1 MPNPWI
7 MKMEQ
12 FTSFSEQDRQT
23 LEALSGRRL
32 RTYAPRED
40 VIREGD
46 HSPENHLIVSGF
58 ACRYKLLADGA
69 RQIMAFLVP
78 GDLCDAEIFILKEM
92 DHSICVLTQSVVA
105 AIPGE
110 AMRDLLVTR
119 PGVALALWWG
129 TLQDE
134 GVLRARLVDIG
145 RRDARQRIAHI
156 IYEVLVRL
164 RVVGAT
170 SDDCFDWPA
179 TQTDLADATGLTTV
193 HVNRTLQRLR
203 DDGLIALES
212 GRRLRVLDRAGL
224 REAAGF
230 NPNYLHL
237 DRATDPQGG
246 PAADRVKG
254 LIQPVPPENPR
265 HDR

>member
-1 MPNPWI
+1 MVNPWTL
-7 MKMEQ
+7 KMEQ
-12 FTSFSEQDRQT
+12 FTSFSQEDRQR
-23 LEALSGRRL
+23 LDALANGRQRQ
-32 RTYAPRED
+32 YAARED
-40 VIREGD
+40 IIREGE
-46 HSPENHLIVSGF
+46 HSPENHLIMSGF
-58 ACRYKLLADGA
+58 ACRYKLLPDGA

-92 DHSICVLTQSVVA
+92 DHSICVLSPSIVA

-110 AMRDLLVTR
+110 AMRDLLINR
-119 PGVALALWWG
+119 PGIALALWWG

-134 GVLRARLVDIG
+134 GVLRARLIDIG

-170 SDDCFDWPA
+170 SDDTFEWPA

-203 DDGLIALES
+203 DDGLIAFEGS
-212 GRRLRVLDRAGL
+212 RRLRILDRAGL
-224 REAAGF
+224 REAADF

-237 DRATDPQGG
+237 DRATDPNGG
-246 PAADRVKG
+246 PAAERVKG
-254 LIQPVPPENPR
+254 LI
-265 HDR
+265 

>member
-1 MPNPWI
+1 MANPWT

-12 FTSFSEQDRQT
+12 FTSFSEEDR
-23 LEALSGRRL
+23 RRL
-32 RTYAPRED
+32 DTLANAKQRQYAPRED
-40 VIREGD
+40 VIREGE
-46 HSPENHLIVSGF
+46 HSPENHLIISGF
-58 ACRYKLLADGA
+58 ACRYKLLEDGA

-92 DHSICVLTQSVVA
+92 DHSICVLSPSLVA

-110 AMRDLLVTR
+110 TMRDLLINR
-119 PGVALALWWG
+119 PGIALALWWG

-134 GVLRARLVDIG
+134 GVLRARLTDIG

-156 IYEVLVRL
+156 LYEVLVRL

-170 SDDCFDWPA
+170 SDDSFDWPA

-203 DDGLIALES
+203 EEGLIAFKG

-224 REAAGF
+224 REAAEF
-230 NPNYLHL
+230 NPNYLYL
-237 DRATDPQGG
+237 DRATDQPGG
-246 PAADRVKG
+246 VAAERVRG
-254 LIQPVPPENPR
+254 LI
-265 HDR
+265 